1 MNKLLFFLLLLLPGF
16 IQAQEKSVETSMQ
29 EYARSLESELKIL
42 KTAESQGDKKSL
54 ANING
59 RIGDIYLSIAKLPT
73 EGVQNYGI
81 VTTDKKENLNKA
93 IQYSNKSID
102 LSEEVGDI
110 VQLKSAYKDL
120 YAAQKMMAT

>member
-1 MNKLLFFLLLLLPGF
+1 VNKLLFFLLLLLPGF